1 MKRRMISKSIRMNTI
16 GDGLVEIERFKK
28 TSKTFFI
35 KNTSKFIS
43 YPLFFSSI
51 SDKIISKLKYSCIQT
66 SIKFN
71 IHVDSVYERT
81 LSNEIQN
88 VAFKTKNMI
97 GCNSSNFVSLLDG
110 MFSKILEEESEYI
123 AKGSG
128 FFHAFV

>member
-1 MKRRMISKSIRMNTI
+1 MKWRMISKSIRMNTI
-16 GDGLVEIERFKK
+16 GDGLEEIERFKK

-35 KNTSKFIS
+35 KNKSKFIN

-81 LSNEIQN
+81 LSNETQS
-88 VAFKTKNMI
+88 VVFKTKNKL
-97 GCNSSNFVSLLDG
+97 GCNSSNFMSLLDS
-110 MFSKILEEESEYI
+110 MFRKILEEESEYM
-123 AKGSG
+123 
-128 FFHAFV
+128 F